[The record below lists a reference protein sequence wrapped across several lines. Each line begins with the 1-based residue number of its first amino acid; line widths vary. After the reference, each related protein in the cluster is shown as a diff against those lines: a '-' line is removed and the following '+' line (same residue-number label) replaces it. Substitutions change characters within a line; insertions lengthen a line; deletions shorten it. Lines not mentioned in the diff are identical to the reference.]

1 MIFGKQIDVTVFRID
16 NTTFESIGQINRYD
30 SLVWPDKFNGHAT
43 FEIWAPITKENS
55 ELLKKGNIVWC
66 GGDNAARI
74 EIVKSEVDEDGI
86 ETINAKGRTLEMLL
100 TTRIIWD
107 TYVASQKNAS
117 TVMYDIV
124 RDNCVSPKDSSRKIP
139 FLELAN
145 DDKVGNMISAQVSGE
160 EVYEY
165 ITKIASESDIG
176 FSILFKPKEKKMIFK
191 VVEGEDRTVE
201 QDVLDPVEFSTD
213 LEDILSSSYYTN
225 DQDLKNV
232 AFVQGEGEGASRRDV
247 VSGEKEST
255 GFDRRELYVDA
266 RDIQSEVYNE
276 DGSTQV
282 IPDNEYEEMLIGR
295 GNTKLSEFNVT
306 ENFEAQIRVFGGVQY
321 VFGQDYKKGDKVT
334 VRDKKLNVIVSARIT
349 EVEEDFDNEYALVL
363 TFGYSYPTI
372 MQKVKSQIK

>member
-232 AFVQGEGEGASRRDV
+232 AFVQGEGEGTNRKDV

>member
-176 FSILFKPKEKKMIFK
+176 FSILFRPKEKKMIFK

>member
-107 TYVASQKNAS
+107 TYIASQKNAS

-124 RDNCVSPKDSSRKIP
+124 RDNCTSPKDSSRKIP

-176 FSILFKPKEKKMIFK
+176 FSILFRPKEKKMIFK